1 MVVSAAGR
9 LLFALIAN
17 CPGRGWCAK
26 VRPRHTYHDSKTTM
40 SFSRGS
46 PGLFFCFFCMLL
58 VSAIQGSTGLSRVVR
73 GIRSGSPSLEGEEK
87 AEKGSL
93 IRDTCRCQ

>member
-1 MVVSAAGR
+1 
-9 LLFALIAN
+9 
-17 CPGRGWCAK
+17 
-26 VRPRHTYHDSKTTM
+26 
-40 SFSRGS
+40 
-46 PGLFFCFFCMLL
+46 MLL